1 MALKFW
7 VTTPFFYPDM
17 SRPWSHVLNDM
28 LSIVDAAEDLGFEGV
43 MINENQFQNYVT
55 NPSSLTFSAAVAMR
69 TKRLRI
75 LPGVVVL
82 PNYNPLLVASEMSL
96 LDHLAPGRMGIG
108 VARGGSRYQLDRI
121 GVNPEDAR
129 AIYEESLEI
138 ILRAWVEDDLT
149 YDGRFFSFPPTTI
162 VPKPA
167 TKPHPEVWVAAQSL
181 EGAQRAARQGLNVLT
196 APNYGNFE
204 PQGDLE
210 VFLQSFNDAAAASGH
225 PRGEVMVLR
234 HVWVGD
240 SEQEALRYFDDVVN
254 EYNHYMAF
262 VKDGGANTSRE
273 DRLAVRG
280 VGEIRDF
287 ITAGRVQPETES
299 PSSENMFERFDDP
312 IMTTPDRMI
321 ERCQGYERMGVD
333 HLACLMATGMPSS
346 EVIKAMELMAKE
358 VLPAFAEDPAGVTA
372 PQRSVTR

>member
-1 MALKFW
+1 M
-7 VTTPFFYPDM
+7 
-17 SRPWSHVLNDM
+17 
-28 LSIVDAAEDLGFEGV
+28 
-43 MINENQFQNYVT
+43 
-55 NPSSLTFSAAVAMR
+55 
-69 TKRLRI
+69 
-75 LPGVVVL
+75 PGVVVL

-138 ILRAWVEDDLT
+138 IRRAWVEDDLS

-167 TKPHPEVWVAAQSL
+167 TKPHPEVWVAAQSV
-181 EGAQRAARQGLNVLT
+181 EGAQRAARQGLNVVT

-204 PQGDLE
+204 PHGDLE
-210 VFLQSFNDAAAASGH
+210 VFLQSFNDAAAESGH

-234 HVWVGD
+234 HVWVGH

-273 DRLAVRG
+273 DRLAARG
-280 VGEIRDF
+280 VGEMRDF
-287 ITAGRVQPETES
+287 IVAGRVQPESES
-299 PSSENMFERFDDP
+299 PSPENMFERFDDP
-312 IMTTPDRMI
+312 IMSTPDRVI
-321 ERCQGYERMGVD
+321 ERCKGYERMGVD
-333 HLACLMATGMPSS
+333 HLACLMAMGMPTS

-358 VLPAFAEDPAGVTA
+358 VLPAFAEDAADATLS
-372 PQRSVTR
+372 Q